1 MSCSFY
7 CTMFL
12 TRFVS
17 FLPRDAYSVGW
28 TLRVA
33 ITGVPPNFTLSEYM
47 KERES
52 VILDDE
58 DDAVAPPGCCC
69 FFPGSVPPAVKV
81 RDPSKIPREAT
92 LLITSMTEKK
102 PEDRMT
108 VREAQLHPYIAG
120 GAGEEPYNLPQGDYP
135 SNHGD
140 PVVPLTCAPA
150 LSKLTI
156 KYHMT

>member
-1 MSCSFY
+1 
-7 CTMFL
+7 
-12 TRFVS
+12 
-17 FLPRDAYSVGW
+17 
-28 TLRVA
+28 
-33 ITGVPPNFTLSEYM
+33 M

-52 VILDDE
+52 VMLDTQE
-58 DDAVAPPGCCC
+58 EEVPPGCCC
-69 FFPGSVPPAVKV
+69 FPGTIPPAVKV
-81 RDPSKIPREAT
+81 RDPSRIPREAT

-120 GAGEEPYNLPQGDYP
+120 GAGEESYNPPQGDYP